1 MLLHMT
7 LLSSNHQIMSD
18 LISELEKVK
27 WNNIPDSFVVF
38 DVETTGLDARSDR
51 VLEIGAVLYE
61 KEFYIST
68 GEVKTF
74 QCFVKQT
81 KPIPPEATAINK
93 ITDEM
98 VRDGEEE
105 YKALEMFFD
114 FVGSNDLY
122 AYNAKFD
129 KTFMNAMARRSRYS
143 HEPVVDKVFDIL
155 KFIRDEWE
163 IKPNYKL
170 TTVAKYLKI
179 DVKDAHRAVGDSALA
194 LKSYIHIV
202 QMINMTQ
209 RKHELD
215 HADWIR
221 KNITSYGSKSQD
233 VDKLEKIKDES
244 KNLEKEDSTKAIV
257 AMVILGFLF
266 VSLFF
271 VSK

>member
-1 MLLHMT
+1 M
-7 LLSSNHQIMSD
+7 ID
-18 LISELEKVK
+18 LISELDKVK
-27 WNNIPDSFVVF
+27 WNNIPDCFVVF
-38 DVETTGLDARSDR
+38 DVETTGLDTRSDR

-74 QCFVKQT
+74 QCFIKQT
-81 KPIPPEATAINK
+81 KPIPPKATAINK

-129 KTFMNAMARRSRYS
+129 KKFMNAMARRSSYS
-143 HEPVVDKVFDIL
+143 HEPVVDRVFDIL

-170 TTVAKYLKI
+170 TTVAKHLKI
-179 DVKDAHRAVGDSALA
+179 DVGDPHRAVGDSLLA

-202 QMINMTQ
+202 QMINMTL

-215 HADWIR
+215 HADWVR
-221 KNITSYGSKSQD
+221 KNITSYDSKSQGID
-233 VDKLEKIKDES
+233 NFEKIKDGS
-244 KNLEKEDSTKAIV
+244 KNLEKQDNTKAIV
-257 AMVILGFLF
+257 AMTILGFLF

-271 VSK
+271 LSK

>member
-1 MLLHMT
+1 MT
-7 LLSSNHQIMSD
+7 D
-18 LISELEKVK
+18 LISELDKVK

-68 GEVKTF
+68 GEVKIF

-81 KPIPPEATAINK
+81 KPISPEATAINK

-170 TTVAKYLKI
+170 TTVAKHLKI
-179 DVKDAHRAVGDSALA
+179 DVKDAHRAVGDSVLA
-194 LKSYIHIV
+194 LKSYIHIS
-202 QMINMTQ
+202 QMVNMTQ

-215 HADWIR
+215 RVEWVKQTLSSISESSSASN
-221 KNITSYGSKSQD
+221 KQNF
-233 VDKLEKIKDES
+233 S
-244 KNLEKEDSTKAIV
+244 KNDLENSGKTENTKSIIAVAI
-257 AMVILGFLF
+257 ILLLFLSISF
-266 VSLFF
+266 I
-271 VSK
+271 SK